1 MKTRSF
7 KSLALAAVALAVTA
21 FTFAPSSAKAD
32 HRYAGNCGSCGAS
45 LQQQAVFTGC
55 YDHCGRP
62 IYRWVTVAHNCRSSH
77 SSHYGSSHGSN
88 YGYGYGYRSYN
99 SYPRPSYSFPRSGFS
114 ISISRGHSHSHCR

>member
-7 KSLALAAVALAVTA
+7 KSLTLAALALVVTA
-21 FTFAPSSAKAD
+21 FTFAPSAAKAD
-32 HRYAGNCGSCGAS
+32 HRYAGNCGSCGSS

-77 SSHYGSSHGSN
+77 SSHYGYSHGNS
-88 YGYGYGYRSYN
+88 GYGYGYRSSN
-99 SYPRPSYSFPRSGFS
+99 SYPRSSSFGFPRSGFS
-114 ISISRGHSHSHCR
+114 ISISRGHHSHCR